1 MVMKKHERDFVHPR
15 VNISLPTPYLN
26 YLSPPSSVIIARI
39 HIQYLPYQFWA
50 HMYVW
55 IYIEQI
61 GKNYS
66 EVVAVV
72 IFHYGF
78 YLLTTQSWGTLRHVL
93 GPTFGGGVSRS
104 LDYVYTLFSLKKKK
118 SIDYLIF
125 YLIRFYLQSLV
136 LFKLFS
142 PKLIRHNK

>member
-1 MVMKKHERDFVHPR
+1 MNVTLFTHA
-15 VNISLPTPYLN
+15 SPYLFPHPT
-26 YLSPPSSVIIARI
+26 LIICP
-39 HIQYLPYQFWA
+39 HHLPWLMHVY
-50 HMYVW
+50 
-55 IYIEQI
+55 IYIPTISILIPHVCLNHIEQI

-93 GPTFGGGVSRS
+93 GPTFDGGVSRS
-104 LDYVYTLFSLKKKK
+104 LDYVYTLFSLKKK

-125 YLIRFYLQSLV
+125 YLIRFNLQSLV